1 MRTDRYDNVVEFG
14 FARADEVSREI
25 AVLDR
30 LGASSR
36 MSFTSAGT
44 PSLYEVTCRDE
55 DEGHPFTL
63 YSHGSSRAEAARAL
77 RADNPDLVIEE
88 IARVEE
94 S

>member
-1 MRTDRYDNVVEFG
+1 
-14 FARADEVSREI
+14 
-25 AVLDR
+25 
-30 LGASSR
+30 

-44 PSLYEVTCRDE
+44 SSLYEVTCLDE

-63 YSHGSSRAEAARAL
+63 YSYGSSRAEAARAL